1 MRIVEVF
8 ERITG
13 DLGILYLEYSDGTS
27 TRVFVDT
34 LFTPV
39 VRFVKHDDCGRETMD
54 DETFI
59 PLAQFTVAY
68 LKGMLHDG
76 NVESWRL
83 KD

>member
-1 MRIVEVF
+1 MKIIDIF
-8 ERITG
+8 EMIAG
-13 DLGILYLEYSDGTS
+13 DLGILYLEYTDGTM

-39 VRFVKHDDCGRETMD
+39 VRFVKHDDCGREMMD
-54 DETFI
+54 EETSI
-59 PLAQFTVAY
+59 PLAQFTAAY